1 MAREGESIKVK
12 KEHFSSE
19 LNLVFNSISLVL
31 ALLCAILS
39 ENSVVKWLWIV
50 CSLVWGVRVI
60 MDIRKNIKRKKE
72 SERENKL

>member
-1 MAREGESIKVK
+1 MARKGESIKVK

-19 LNLVFNSISLVL
+19 LNLVFNSIPLVL

-39 ENSVVKWLWIV
+39 ENSVVKGLWIV
-50 CSLVWGVRVI
+50 CSLIWGVRVI

>member
-1 MAREGESIKVK
+1 MK

-39 ENSVVKWLWIV
+39 ENSVVKGAWIV
-50 CSLVWGVRVI
+50 CSLVWGVRII

-72 SERENKL
+72 SERENNL

>member
-19 LNLVFNSISLVL
+19 LNLVFNSIPLVL

-39 ENSVVKWLWIV
+39 ENSVVKGAWIV
-50 CSLVWGVRVI
+50 CSLVWGVRII
-60 MDIRKNIKRKKE
+60 MDIRKNIKRK
-72 SERENKL
+72 RR

>member
-1 MAREGESIKVK
+1 MVKGEKRIKMK

>member
-39 ENSVVKWLWIV
+39 ENSVVKGLWIV